1 LRPAAGSRRAAPSR
15 LTRART
21 RAAWLFLAPMLAILA
36 LVAGWPLGQTI
47 WFSFTD
53 ADLDA
58 LADYD
63 FVGFDNYLAI
73 YDGERI
79 GLLADP
85 DWWQAVWNTV
95 WFTGVSVTLETI
107 LGLVVALILSTEFRG
122 RGLLRAVVL
131 VPWAIPTVVSARM
144 WNWML
149 HDQFGVI
156 NDLLRR
162 AGLIDAPIAWT
173 ANPDTALW
181 AVVMVDVWK
190 TTPFMA
196 LLILAALQMLPKD
209 IYEAARVDGVS
220 AWRVFWR
227 ITLPLIRPALLVA
240 VLFRALDAMRMFDLV
255 YVLTAN
261 SRDTMSMS
269 VFARQQL
276 VEFQEVGY
284 GSAASTLIFLVIAL
298 LAALYLVASRV
309 RLEPEPAR

>member
-1 LRPAAGSRRAAPSR
+1 
-15 LTRART
+15 
-21 RAAWLFLAPMLAILA
+21 MLAILA
-36 LVAGWPLGQTI
+36 LVAGWPLGRTI

-107 LGLVVALILSTEFRG
+107 LGLVVALILSAEFRG

-181 AVVMVDVWK
+181 AVVIVDVWK

-284 GSAASTLIFLVIAL
+284 GSAASTLIFLVSAL